1 MSVTLLDENVALIV
15 IDLQKGIVALPLMDS
30 PQQVIHRAG
39 ELINAFRK
47 RQKPVVLVNV
57 QGGAPGRN
65 ELPKHH
71 AELPSDW
78 SDLID
83 EVVPQPDD
91 WQVTKR
97 SWGAFAHTTL
107 DEQLRA
113 AGVTQV
119 VICGIATSIGVES
132 TARQAYELGYNV
144 CLVTDAMLDLNAEA
158 HHNSLTRIFPRLGE
172 SATTGQLL
180 QLLA

>member
-1 MSVTLLDENVALIV
+1 MAVTLLDENVALIV

-30 PQQVIHRAG
+30 PQQVIHQAG
-39 ELINAFRK
+39 KLITAFRQ
-47 RQKPVVLVNV
+47 RQKPVILVNV
-57 QGGAPGRN
+57 RGGAPGRN
-65 ELPKHH
+65 ELPKHS
-71 AELPSDW
+71 AALPSDW
-78 SDLID
+78 SDIIP

-91 WQVTKR
+91 WLVTKR

-132 TARQAYELGYNV
+132 TARQAYELGYHV
-144 CLVTDAMLDLNAEA
+144 CLATDAMLDLNADA

-172 SATTGQLL
+172 SATTSELL